1 MIVKLMF
8 LVSQAG
14 FIISQPR
21 IIPRE
26 LGTLVLTQE
35 IYPEDYL
42 YEYVENEYTDPENL
56 SQEECFED
64 NNQEDNF
71 DEYQADDDELNA
83 LEDESIAP
91 EDISFPSTDNDEMYD
106 PDHLL
111 QHIIDLIFD
120 EQTETDENLQ
130 DFFEYN
136 TEENNEPSDDA
147 INSIIGDFLPVDDST
162 EEIEGS
168 GSLKVEFEGSGN
180 EITEYSTENVQNN
193 KTMETAIQVDEIGTD
208 IMETGD
214 AGVQVEETG
223 IDIKETGDACGDMN
237 SACKGTVTVPFRRR
251 KGLYRGQRKRRLNKY
266 KKQMKKLQKWKKRSK
281 QMKGRKHKKGKQMKW
296 SKKSSFRKN
305 NLKNKWMKVRD
316 SVRRK
321 LSQKHP
327 KHKNAR
333 KYKGKRNKKSK
344 KALTS
349 LEAIY

>member
-1 MIVKLMF
+1 MIIKLMF

-21 IIPRE
+21 IIPGE

-91 EDISFPSTDNDEMYD
+91 EDISFPSTDNDEMHD

-130 DFFEYN
+130 DFFEYM

-147 INSIIGDFLPVDDST
+147 INSIIDYFLPHDDST
-162 EEIEGS
+162 EEIDGS
-168 GSLKVEFEGSGN
+168 GTEISDFEGSGN
-180 EITEYSTENVQNN
+180 EFTSFLTDNVQSN
-193 KTMETAIQVDEIGTD
+193 ETAENGVQVDET
-208 IMETGD
+208 ETN
-214 AGVQVEETG
+214 
-223 IDIKETGDACGDMN
+223 IKETGDDCGDMN
-237 SACKGTVTVPFRRR
+237 AACKGTVTLPFRRR

-266 KKQMKKLQKWKKRSK
+266 KKQMKKLQKGIPKLK
-281 QMKGRKHKKGKQMKW
+281 QMKSRKYKKGKQMKR
-296 SKKSSFRKN
+296 SNKSLFQRKN
-305 NLKNKWMKVRD
+305 LK
-316 SVRRK
+316 
-321 LSQKHP
+321 
-327 KHKNAR
+327 
-333 KYKGKRNKKSK
+333 KK
-344 KALTS
+344 
-349 LEAIY
+349 